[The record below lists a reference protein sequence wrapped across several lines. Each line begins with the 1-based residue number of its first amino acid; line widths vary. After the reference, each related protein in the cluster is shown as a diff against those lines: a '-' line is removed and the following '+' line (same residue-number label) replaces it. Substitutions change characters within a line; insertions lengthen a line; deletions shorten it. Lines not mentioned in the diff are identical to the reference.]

1 MDMLIFVACL
11 HTRDA
16 SLAHSQGERRSFSM
30 VDIRQGPR
38 VKLTVL
44 CVVTVVGEGQAKG
57 FLEIVSTKLMVLYS
71 PADIII
77 IVGIKTRKIR
87 TAAHPPEPP
96 PLVTISGES
105 TVRFQLLGM
114 KFAYLYS
121 AALL

>member
-1 MDMLIFVACL
+1 MSIRPAWCSHLAASDLVSGGREVCCDLVIDLMDMLIFVACL

-77 IVGIKTRKIR
+77 IVGIK
-87 TAAHPPEPP
+87 
-96 PLVTISGES
+96 
-105 TVRFQLLGM
+105 
-114 KFAYLYS
+114 
-121 AALL
+121 